1 MDFMNEECGL
11 ESFKKVANKLV
22 SSSRLGASDFVNEE
36 HGLGNFL
43 SKVVTAGPQI
53 IRSSDL
59 KIFVI
64 RASIFFSPNY
74 PPLPIHIQ
82 SNTSHMP
89 PPSDWSGH
97 ISCVPSRLS

>member
-1 MDFMNEECGL
+1 MNEECGL

-36 HGLGNFL
+36 HGLGKFL

-59 KIFVI
+59 KIFIV

-82 SNTSHMP
+82 SNASHTP
-89 PPSDWSGH
+89 LPSDWSGH